1 MKKLRESRQARQL
14 IGFEVTKAL
23 EYLKNKGLIVKDKG
37 QGLYQISGNPD
48 NLGYIYLGTL
58 DIQADEYEITGR
70 DTSVIWKGRDWE
82 EFMDDVEDFINFDAG
97 VPYQPNN
104 SERDQNLQE
113 LLKKLDAEDFTT
125 MIDRAG
131 RVIVDFDI
139 GSFDIDYIEGE
150 WVYVVHYSGEFY
162 EFTIYREWADDVVS
176 IIQSVSEDDAEQW
189 AQEYV
194 NEKGPFDESAKRY
207 SRKSIKESEGVEIYP
222 EDGKLKAKAIT
233 KKVVSNKTKNKL
245 SDLEVKDATRD
256 LSPKEKKATKAVI
269 KDLKAKGK
277 LKDISDEFDVDPK
290 PDLTFKANGDVEVTP
305 DSGKKSYT
313 IPEKEVEKFEEAF
326 YEGPGY
332 SNIRNIAK
340 KKIRN
345 LLDKEGIDYD
355 DGSQCISCPIITGN
369 DIGWSNIEKAKAWFA
384 KKGMNIG
391 FATID
396 GLYYY
401 GFVALDDEDAQ
412 ARYDTYM
419 EGKDEDDDDFS
430 DFDADLLIC
439 WY

>member
-58 DIQADEYEITGR
+58 DIQTDEYEIAGR

-113 LLKKLDAEDFTT
+113 LLKKLDAEGFATKV
-125 MIDRAG
+125 DRAG

-189 AQEYV
+189 AQAYV
-194 NEKGPFDESAKRY
+194 NEKGPFDESAKHY
-207 SRKSIKESEGVEIYP
+207 SRKSIKESEGVELYP
-222 EDGKLKAKAIT
+222 EGGKLKAKAIT
-233 KKVVSNKTKNKL
+233 KKVVSSKTKNKL
-245 SDLEVKDATRD
+245 SDLEVEDATRD
-256 LSPKEKKATKAVI
+256 LSPKERKATKAII

-277 LKDISDEFDVDPK
+277 LKDISDEFDIDPK
-290 PDLTFKANGDVEVTP
+290 PDLTFKANGDVMITP

-313 IPEKEVEKFEEAF
+313 IPEKEVEKFEEASQ
-326 YEGPGY
+326 GAR
-332 SNIRNIAK
+332 SRIQARITK
-340 KKIRN
+340 T
-345 LLDKEGIDYD
+345 LDDNDIEYD
-355 DGSQCISCPIITGN
+355 TGSQCLTYDVPLLDGA
-369 DIGWSNIEKAKAWFA
+369 DIGWSSIEKAKTWFA
-384 KKGMNIG
+384 KKGLDIG
-391 FATID
+391 FATPD
-396 GLYYY
+396 GIHYY
-401 GFVALDDEDAQ
+401 GFVNLDDEDAQ
-412 ARYDTYM
+412 SKLDVYF
-419 EGKDEDDDDFS
+419 GSKDEDDDDWS
-430 DFDADLLIC
+430 DFTANILIS

>member
-97 VPYQPNN
+97 VPYQPDS
-104 SERDQNLQE
+104 SERDQTLQE
-113 LLKKLDAEDFTT
+113 LLKKLDAEGFAT
-125 MIDRAG
+125 MLDRSG

-139 GSFDIDYIEGE
+139 GSFDIDFVEGE
-150 WVYVVHYSGEFY
+150 WVYLVHYSGEFY

-189 AQEYV
+189 AQAYV
-194 NEKGPFDESAKRY
+194 NEKSPFDESAKRC
-207 SRKSIKESEGVEIYP
+207 SRKSIKESGGVELYP
-222 EDGKLKAKAIT
+222 EGGKLKARAIT
-233 KKVVSNKTKNKL
+233 KKVVSSKTKNKL
-245 SDLEVKDATRD
+245 SDLEVEDATRD
-256 LSPKEKKATKAVI
+256 LSPKERKATKAVI

-277 LKDISDEFDVDPK
+277 LKDISDEFDIDPK
-290 PDLTFKANGDVEVTP
+290 PDLTFKANGDVMVTP

-313 IPEKEVEKFEEAF
+313 IPEKEVEKFEEASQ
-326 YEGPGY
+326 GAR
-332 SNIRNIAK
+332 SRIQARITK
-340 KKIRN
+340 T
-345 LLDKEGIDYD
+345 LDDNDIEYD
-355 DGSQCISCPIITGN
+355 TGSQCLAYDVPLLDGA
-369 DIGWSNIEKAKAWFA
+369 DIGWSSIEKAKTWFA
-384 KKGMNIG
+384 KKGLDIG
-391 FATID
+391 FATPDD
-396 GLYYY
+396 GIHYY
-401 GFVALDDEDAQ
+401 GFVNLDDEDAQ
-412 ARYDTYM
+412 SKLDVYF
-419 EGKDEDDDDFS
+419 EPKDEDDDDWS
-430 DFDADLLIC
+430 DFTANILIS